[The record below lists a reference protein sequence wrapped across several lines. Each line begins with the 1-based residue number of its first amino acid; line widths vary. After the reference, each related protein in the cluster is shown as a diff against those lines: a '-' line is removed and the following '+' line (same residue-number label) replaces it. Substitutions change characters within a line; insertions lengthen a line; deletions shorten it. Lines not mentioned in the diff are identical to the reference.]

1 MGKQKIYNGYRPY
14 IKWYNKFSLLALNMF
29 KWEGLPNSIKS
40 RHIEKALFEYG
51 MAFIYHD
58 KDIGLVCYGATPSGN
73 FNSHGEPTQ
82 IFVHKHN
89 GGITKLVSEG
99 VLIRNNDL
107 AIPTEYE
114 VIDYARKM
122 KEVEMSIDLNIKQQR
137 FPYFIESN
145 PNNRFSLEQA
155 FKQKEDGTPVIFANK
170 NLGLE
175 SLNVLALDTPYVV
188 DKLNQ
193 YKYELEREVLT
204 TFGINNTFEKK
215 ERLLTDEIN
224 SNNDFIDRNVDI
236 MFDCRLEGIKEIK
249 AKFGKEFKVIKKND
263 VNVSRET
270 LEKKEGEKDV

>member
-1 MGKQKIYNGYRPY
+1 MTKVKKYNGYRPY
-14 IKWYNKFSLLALNMF
+14 IKWYNKYSLLALNMF
-29 KWEGLPNSIKS
+29 KWENLPATIKS

-51 MAFIYHD
+51 MAFIYED
-58 KDIGLVCYGATPSGN
+58 KNLGLVCYGASASGN

-82 IFVHKHN
+82 VYIHKHN
-89 GGITKLVSEG
+89 GGETKLVSEG

-107 AIPTEYE
+107 FIPTEWDI
-114 VIDYARKM
+114 IDYARKM
-122 KEVEMSIDLNIKQQR
+122 KEVEKSIDLNIIQQR

-145 PNNRFSLEQA
+145 TNNRFTLEQV
-155 FKQKEDGTPVIFANK
+155 FKQKTDGTPVIYANK

-175 SLNVLALDTPYVV
+175 NLNVLALNTPYVV

-204 TFGINNTFEKK
+204 TYGINNTFEKK

-236 MFDCRLEGIKEIK
+236 MYDCRLEGVEEVKI
-249 AKFGKEFKVIKKND
+249 KFGKTFKVVKKND
-263 VNVSRET
+263 YGINE
-270 LEKKEGEKDV
+270 EDEEGEEVE

>member
-1 MGKQKIYNGYRPY
+1 MGKNKKYNGYRPY
-14 IKWYNKFSLLALNMF
+14 IKWYNKYSLLALNMF
-29 KWEGLPNSIKS
+29 KWENLPNSIKS

-51 MAFIYHD
+51 MAFIYND
-58 KDIGLVCYGATPSGN
+58 NNLGLVCYGASNTGN

-82 IFVHKHN
+82 VYIHKHN
-89 GGITKLVSEG
+89 GSETKLVSDG

-107 AIPTEYE
+107 CIPTEWE
-114 VIDYARKM
+114 IIDYARKM
-122 KEVEMSIDLNIKQQR
+122 KEVEMSIDLNIMQQR

-145 PNNRFSLEQA
+145 TNNRFTLEQV

-175 SLNVLALDTPYVV
+175 NLNVLALNTPYVA

-204 TFGINNTFEKK
+204 SYGINNTFEKK

-236 MFDCRLEGIKEIK
+236 MFDCRLEAIEEIK
-249 AKFGKEFKVIKKND
+249 SKFGKEFKVIKKND
-263 VNVSRET
+263 NVSRET
-270 LEKKEGEKDV
+270 FEEGEENE